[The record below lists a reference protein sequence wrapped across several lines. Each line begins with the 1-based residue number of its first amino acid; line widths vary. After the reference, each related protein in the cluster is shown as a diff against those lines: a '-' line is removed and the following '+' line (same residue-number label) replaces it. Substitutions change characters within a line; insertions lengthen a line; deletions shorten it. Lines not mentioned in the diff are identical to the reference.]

1 MKIAFLII
9 YILLYTNSFAQLK
22 SYNESESVVKMSF
35 DMADS
40 QSEDF
45 TILIGAKPE
54 YELQV
59 NLLPKSNNIPEKLN
73 QLFKEVACE
82 ACSLY
87 RKVEMID
94 EDPIDFIFEN
104 IEEQKV
110 YEVTKNDKVY
120 FVSEYGPKN

>member
-45 TILIGAKPE
+45 TI
-54 YELQV
+54 
-59 NLLPKSNNIPEKLN
+59 
-73 QLFKEVACE
+73 
-82 ACSLY
+82 CSLY